1 MTYRTTVARNREGR
15 WQGCSSPFT
24 VAVRSYMI
32 AIGVDPSLHLS
43 KKGVTK
49 DNPRDLT
56 NFYSR
61 VRFSQS
67 IAILFITGA
76 GTRERRFG

>member
-1 MTYRTTVARNREGR
+1 
-15 WQGCSSPFT
+15 
-24 VAVRSYMI
+24 MI

-67 IAILFITGA
+67 IAILFITA
-76 GTRERRFG
+76 REHEKGDSVEKGGKRGSA